1 MGTSITKDRMSNLQI
16 KLNYLHSL
24 LSIIHKPIVLEATI
38 RDMNLN
44 IPISNDMYTTFVDL
58 FYKKHI
64 NIDNLILS
72 LVENNIACINKTL
85 TFNDK

>member
-1 MGTSITKDRMSNLQI
+1 
-16 KLNYLHSL
+16 
-24 LSIIHKPIVLEATI
+24 
-38 RDMNLN
+38 MNLN
-44 IPISNDMYTTFVDL
+44 IPISNDMYNTFVDL